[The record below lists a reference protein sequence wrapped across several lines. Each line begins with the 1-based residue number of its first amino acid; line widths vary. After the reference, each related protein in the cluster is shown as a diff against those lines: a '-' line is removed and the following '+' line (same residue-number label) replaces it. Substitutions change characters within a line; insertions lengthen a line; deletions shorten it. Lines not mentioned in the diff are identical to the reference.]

1 MLPVTAPKPKEL
13 AIPFAAHE
21 AKTSS
26 EVLRA
31 WVVDNG
37 LHVSL
42 QRGFDDPAVWGVLLS
57 DVARH
62 VARIFETEKICSQ
75 DEALDKIKA
84 TLDAEWDGS
93 TDPGV
98 TSAIQ

>member
-1 MLPVTAPKPKEL
+1 MSRDHKQQEL

-21 AKTSS
+21 AEQAS

-31 WVVDNG
+31 WIIDNG

-42 QRGFDDPAVWGVLLS
+42 QRGFDDPAVWGVLLT
-57 DVARH
+57 DIARH
-62 VARIFETEKICSQ
+62 VARIFETENVCSQ
-75 DEALDKIKA
+75 EEALEKIKEA
-84 TLDAEWDGS
+84 LDAEWDGP
-93 TDPGV
+93 TDAGT

>member
-1 MLPVTAPKPKEL
+1 MSDAKPSEL
-13 AIPFAAHE
+13 AVPFAAHE
-21 AKTSS
+21 AEQAS

-31 WVVDNG
+31 WIIDNG

-42 QRGFDDPAVWGVLLS
+42 QRGFDDPAVWGVLLT

-62 VARIFETEKICSQ
+62 VARIFETEGVCSQ
-75 DEALDKIKA
+75 EEALAEIKQA
-84 TLDAEWDGS
+84 LDAEWNGPSDAG
-93 TDPGV
+93 T

>member
-1 MLPVTAPKPKEL
+1 MTTKPSQL
-13 AIPFAAHE
+13 AVPFAVHE
-21 AKTSS
+21 AEEAS

-31 WVVDNG
+31 WIVDNG

-42 QRGFDDPAVWGVLLS
+42 QRGFDDPAVWGVLLT

-62 VARIFETEKICSQ
+62 VARIFETENICSE
-75 DEALDKIKA
+75 DEALAKIKF

-93 TDPGV
+93 TDPGS
-98 TSAIQ
+98 TQAIQ